1 MAIYEKREEITMK
14 TLLKKDSFVATRN
27 ACKMCAPLGASLAFK
42 GIEGCV
48 PLIHGSQGCATYV
61 RRYLISHFKE
71 PMDIASSNFT
81 EEATIFGGAMNLKRA
96 LDNIKKQYH
105 PKVIGI
111 STTCLSETIGDD
123 VDGAL
128 QDYTRECGE
137 EDKTTYIHAQ
147 TPSYQGSHADGFHEA
162 VAASVRRYAVK
173 GEANDKTILLAG
185 FLSPA
190 DLRYMKEVMHEFNM
204 PCVLLPDYSETMD
217 NPHWDEY
224 KLIAEGGT
232 KISDIADA
240 GSAKS
245 FIQFGEVLNKGRLSG
260 SVSGNNAVTSA
271 GDILEKEFAVP
282 GFRIPFPIGI
292 KNSDTYFETLK
303 QISGKEIPEEI
314 IKERGRLVDAYV
326 DGHKYLFGKK
336 AMVYGEEDFV
346 IALTSFLTEIGI
358 NPVIIASG
366 GESKLFET
374 RVRENKDTE
383 NSLVLTGGD
392 FETMAERAREIK
404 PDIIIGHSKGYYIA
418 RELKIPM
425 VRIGF
430 PIHDRVGGQRILH
443 LGYRG
448 THNLFDLITNDI
460 IGYKQDNSPVG
471 YKYM

>member
-1 MAIYEKREEITMK
+1 MEA
-14 TLLKKDSFVATRN
+14 LLKKDSFVATRN

-81 EEATIFGGAMNLKRA
+81 EEATIFGGSMNLKRA

-105 PKVIGI
+105 PKVVGI

-123 VDGAL
+123 VDNVL
-128 QDYTRECGE
+128 QDYIRECGQA
-137 EDKTTYIHAQ
+137 DKTTYIHAQ
-147 TPSYQGSHADGFHEA
+147 TPSYQGSHVDGFHEA
-162 VAASVRRYAVK
+162 VAAAIKRYALK
-173 GEANDKTILLAG
+173 GNPNQNTVLLAG
-185 FLSPA
+185 FMSPA
-190 DLRYMKEVMHEFNM
+190 DLRYLKEVMRDFNM
-204 PCVLLPDYSETMD
+204 PSILLPDYSETMD

-232 KISDIADA
+232 SVSEIAEA

-260 SVSGNNAVTSA
+260 RVSGNNSVTSA
-271 GDILEKEFAVP
+271 GDILEKEFAVR

-292 KNSDTYFETLK
+292 KNSDIYFQTLK
-303 QISGKEIPEEI
+303 HISGNSIPEEI
-314 IKERGRLVDAYV
+314 SKERGRLIDAYV

-336 AMVYGEEDFV
+336 AMIYGEEDFV

-358 NPVIIASG
+358 DPVIIASG
-366 GESKLFET
+366 GESKLFEK
-374 RVRENKDTE
+374 RVREHQGTE
-383 NSLVLTGGD
+383 NSLVLSGGD
-392 FETMAERAREIK
+392 FETMAERAREFT

-418 RELKIPM
+418 RELKIPI

-430 PIHDRVGGQRILH
+430 PVHDRVGGQRILH
-443 LGYRG
+443 LGYKG
-448 THNLFDLITNDI
+448 THNLFDRITNAI
-460 IGYKQDNSPVG
+460 IEYKQDNSPVG

>member
-1 MAIYEKREEITMK
+1 ME
-14 TLLKKDSFVATRN
+14 TLLKKNSFVATRN

-81 EEATIFGGAMNLKRA
+81 EESTIFGGGQNLKRA

-105 PKVIGI
+105 PKVVGI

-128 QDYTRECGE
+128 QDYARECGE
-137 EDKTTYIHAQ
+137 SDKTTYIHAQ

-162 VAASVRRYAVK
+162 VAAAVKRYAVK
-173 GEANDKTILLAG
+173 GESNDKTVLLAG
-185 FLSPA
+185 FMSPG
-190 DLRYMKEVMHEFNM
+190 DLRYLKEVMREFRM
-204 PCVLLPDYSETMD
+204 SYVLLPDYSETMD

-224 KLIAEGGT
+224 KLLPEGGT
-232 KISDIADA
+232 KIADIADA
-240 GSAKS
+240 GSAKT

-260 SVSGNNAVTSA
+260 RVSGDHSVTSA
-271 GDILEKEFAVP
+271 GDILEKQFDIP

-292 KNSDTYFETLK
+292 KNSDTYFETLR
-303 QISGKEIPEEI
+303 QISGNDIPEEI
-314 IKERGRLVDAYV
+314 AKERGRLIDAYV

-336 AMVYGEEDFV
+336 AMIYGEEDFV
-346 IALTSFLTEIGI
+346 IALTAFLTEIGI
-358 NPVIIASG
+358 DPVIIASG
-366 GESKLFET
+366 GESKLFEK
-374 RVRENKDTE
+374 RVRENKGTE

-418 RELKIPM
+418 RELSIPI

-430 PIHDRVGGQRILH
+430 PVHDRVGGQRILH
-443 LGYRG
+443 LGYKG
-448 THNLFDLITNDI
+448 THNLFDLITNAI
-460 IGYKQDNSPVG
+460 IEYKQDNSPVG